1 MKRILSALLLAGL
14 FLWGA
19 SQALAFNPAVLFDM
33 GGKFDKSF
41 NEGIWNGLEKFR
53 KETGIKYREFE
64 VTQEAKREQF
74 LRKLASRGSDQIL
87 AVGFGQ
93 AAAVEKVA
101 KEFPKTRFSI
111 IDVNWLNLPNIQ
123 GIAFKEH
130 EGSFLVGVL
139 AAMKS
144 ETAAVGFVGGMDI
157 PLIRKFACGYV
168 QGVKFIN
175 PGVVVYQKMTGT
187 PPAAW
192 NDPARGAQL
201 AKTMYDSG
209 ADIVYAAAGGT
220 GLGVLQAAADNN
232 KLSIGVDSNQNHLQ
246 PGSVLTSMLKRV
258 DVAAYEVFKSAKNGT
273 WESGVKTLGLAE
285 DGVGWAL
292 DEHNS
297 KLVTSAMKSKV
308 EQVRKDIIAG
318 NIKVH
323 DYMSNDKCPV
333 Q

>member
-1 MKRILSALLLAGL
+1 MKKMLSALLLAGL
-14 FLWGA
+14 FLWSA
-19 SQALAFNPAVLFDM
+19 SQVLAYKPAVVFDM

-64 VTQEAKREQF
+64 VTQEAQREQF
-74 LRKLASRGSDQIL
+74 LRKLASRGSDPIL

-187 PPAAW
+187 TPAAW

-273 WESGVKTLGLAE
+273 WKSGVKTLGLAE

-297 KLVTSAMKSKV
+297 KLVTGEMKSKV
-308 EQVRKDIIAG
+308 EKVRKDIIAG

>member
-1 MKRILSALLLAGL
+1 MVVDLPNV
-14 FLWGA
+14 
-19 SQALAFNPAVLFDM
+19 Q
-33 GGKFDKSF
+33 
-41 NEGIWNGLEKFR
+41 
-53 KETGIKYREFE
+53 
-64 VTQEAKREQF
+64 
-74 LRKLASRGSDQIL
+74 
-87 AVGFGQ
+87 
-93 AAAVEKVA
+93 
-101 KEFPKTRFSI
+101 SI
-111 IDVNWLNLPNIQ
+111 I
-123 GIAFKEH
+123 FKEH

-157 PLIRKFACGYV
+157 PLIHKFACGYV
-168 QGVKFIN
+168 QGVKHVN

-187 PPAAW
+187 TPAAW

-201 AKTMYDSG
+201 AKAMYDSG

-220 GLGVLQAAADNN
+220 GLGVLQAAADNK

-258 DVAAYEVFKSAKNGT
+258 DVAAYEVFKTGYDGSWKPGF
-273 WESGVKTLGLAE
+273 KILGLAE
-285 DGVGWAL
+285 DGVGWSL
-292 DEHNS
+292 DEHNA
-297 KLVTSAMKSKV
+297 KLVTSAMKNKV

-323 DYMSNDKCPV
+323 DYMSNNKCPV

>member
-1 MKRILSALLLAGL
+1 MKRLLSTLLLAGVVM
-14 FLWGA
+14 WSA
-19 SQALAFNPAVLFDM
+19 SQAMAFKPAVLFDM

-53 KETGIKYREFE
+53 KETGIKYLEFE
-64 VTQEAKREQF
+64 VRQEAQREQF
-74 LRKLASRGSDQIL
+74 LRKLASKGSDPIL

-101 KEFPKTRFSI
+101 KEFPNTRFSI

-144 ETAAVGFVGGMDI
+144 QTGKVGFVGGMDI
-157 PLIRKFACGYV
+157 PLIHKFACGYV
-168 QGVKFIN
+168 QGVKYIN
-175 PGVVVYQKMTGT
+175 SGTTVYQKMTGT
-187 PPAAW
+187 TPAAW
-192 NDPARGAQL
+192 SDPARGAQL

-209 ADIVYAAAGGT
+209 ADIVYAAAGST

-232 KLSIGVDSNQNHLQ
+232 KLSIGVDSNQNHIQ

-258 DVAAYEVFKSAKNGT
+258 DVAAYDVFRTAYDGKWKAGFKI
-273 WESGVKTLGLAE
+273 LGLAE

-292 DEHNS
+292 DEHNI
-297 KLVTSAMKSKV
+297 KLVSMSMISKV
-308 EQVRKDIIAG
+308 EQVRQGIISG
-318 NIKVH
+318 SIKVH
-323 DYMSNDKCPV
+323 DYMSNNKCPV
-333 Q
+333 N

>member
-1 MKRILSALLLAGL
+1 MKRMLSALMLAVL

-19 SQALAFNPAVLFDM
+19 SQTLAFKPAVLFDM
-33 GGKFDKSF
+33 GGIFDKSF

-64 VTQEAKREQF
+64 VTQEAQREQF
-74 LRKLASRGSDQIL
+74 LRKLASRGSDPIL

-144 ETAAVGFVGGMDI
+144 ESAAVGFVGGMDI
-157 PLIRKFACGYV
+157 PLIHKFACGYV

-187 PPAAW
+187 TPAAW

-246 PGSVLTSMLKRV
+246 PGSV
-258 DVAAYEVFKSAKNGT
+258 
-273 WESGVKTLGLAE
+273 
-285 DGVGWAL
+285 
-292 DEHNS
+292 
-297 KLVTSAMKSKV
+297 
-308 EQVRKDIIAG
+308 
-318 NIKVH
+318 
-323 DYMSNDKCPV
+323 
-333 Q
+333 

>member
-1 MKRILSALLLAGL
+1 MKRTLSALLLAGL

-19 SQALAFNPAVLFDM
+19 SQALAFKPAVLFDM

-64 VTQEAKREQF
+64 VTQEAQREQF
-74 LRKLASRGSDQIL
+74 LRKLASRGSDPIL

-168 QGVKFIN
+168 QGVKHIN

-187 PPAAW
+187 TPAAW

-273 WESGVKTLGLAE
+273 WKSGVKTLGLAE
-285 DGVGWAL
+285 EGVGWAL